1 MDLKTIAYLTYLLIS
16 IGLTIWVAKV
26 LFKNGRVF
34 LIDVFKGNNTLTD
47 AVNKLLLI
55 GFYLI
60 NFGYIALTLKSSALI
75 HTNAELVE
83 FLSTKVGVIVLV
95 LGGMHFGNLFVFFR
109 LRKRAKEEA
118 SYPDYTLAD

>member
-1 MDLKTIAYLTYLLIS
+1 MDLKTIAYLAYLLIS

-47 AVNKLLLI
+47 AVNKLLLV

-75 HTNAELVE
+75 NGNAQLVE
-83 FLSTKVGVIVLV
+83 FLSSKVGIIVLV
-95 LGGMHFGNLFVFFR
+95 LGAMHFGNLFIFFR
-109 LRKRAKEEA
+109 LRKRAKEED
-118 SYPDYTLAD
+118 SYPDYTYAQ